1 LLALW
6 TVLSCGDALRA
17 QWKVSAIKQSGF
29 KLQGD
34 SMLAKYRQA
43 LRPPYKGMIAT
54 IAGVRVRCR
63 MRKQTRKAKKDIA
76 ECLNFVLEMGACR

>member
-1 LLALW
+1 MLL
-6 TVLSCGDALRA
+6 CGDALGV

-54 IAGVRVRCR
+54 IAGVRVVDCV
-63 MRKQTRKAKKDIA
+63 RKQTRNGKGTR
-76 ECLNFVLEMGACR
+76 C